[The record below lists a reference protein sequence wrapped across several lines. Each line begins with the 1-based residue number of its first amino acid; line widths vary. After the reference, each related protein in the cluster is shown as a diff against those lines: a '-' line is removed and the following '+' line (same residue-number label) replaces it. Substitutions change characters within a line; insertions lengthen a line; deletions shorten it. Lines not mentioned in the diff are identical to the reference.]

1 MGVHGG
7 PGADNAPFSHPVG
20 AGDFMSPETT
30 PQERGSIEGEQG
42 SPSTLWDTPHAVQA
56 VIKPTRAPGFVL
68 GDVPVP
74 QPPKA
79 GEVLLKVVAASVCGT
94 DVHLYDW
101 NPWAAARVHPPRV
114 MGHEIC
120 GEVEAV
126 GDGVGIAIGTRA
138 ATESHLVCGHCP
150 SCRRGESHVCP
161 NTRIL
166 GVDVDGGF
174 TDYLVV
180 PQENVIPVGD
190 AIPPDVASALEPV
203 GNAVHACSYGP
214 LRDRRVAIFGC
225 GPIGC
230 AAVAIARAEGAE
242 VVAVDRNAYRLELAE
257 RMGAQHLV
265 LAGDDVED
273 AVRRAVGDD
282 VDCALE
288 MSGAPS
294 AVVASTH
301 VVRPG
306 GWISLLGIGD
316 APTTLD
322 VSNDI
327 VMKGL
332 SLHGVVGRRVPET
345 WDQTLAYVRR
355 GAIDVAAL
363 ITHHMAISEIEAAI
377 ALMKSGQCG
386 KISLHP
392 G

>member
-1 MGVHGG
+1 M
-7 PGADNAPFSHPVG
+7 
-20 AGDFMSPETT
+20 
-30 PQERGSIEGEQG
+30 
-42 SPSTLWDTPHAVQA
+42 
-56 VIKPTRAPGFVL
+56 
-68 GDVPVP
+68 
-74 QPPKA
+74 
-79 GEVLLKVVAASVCGT
+79 LLRVAAASVCGS

-120 GEVEAV
+120 GEVVAT
-126 GDGVGIAIGTRA
+126 GAGVDVAHGARV

-150 SCRRGESHVCP
+150 ACRRGESHVCP

-174 TDYLVV
+174 TDFLVV

-190 AIPPDVASALEPV
+190 DIPASVASALEPV
-203 GNAVHACSYGP
+203 GNAVHACSYGD
-214 LRDRRVAIFGC
+214 LRGRRVVVFGC

-230 AAVAIARAEGAE
+230 AAVAIARAEGAD

-265 LAGDDVED
+265 VAGDDVED
-273 AVRRAVGDD
+273 AVRRGAGGD

-288 MSGAPS
+288 MSGAS
-294 AVVASTH
+294 AAVVAATR

-316 APTTLD
+316 APATLD
-322 VSNDI
+322 LSNDV
-327 VMKGL
+327 VMKGI
-332 SLHGVVGRRVPET
+332 SLHGVVGRRVPQT
-345 WDQTLAYVRR
+345 WEQTLAYVRS
-355 GAIDVAAL
+355 GAVDVAAL
-363 ITHHMAISEIEAAI
+363 VTHHMAISDIEEAI

-386 KISLHP
+386 KISLRP